1 MFIVVNVCKW
11 ISEVDI
17 ISMAVALASTL
28 IRSIFVLSNRPT
40 FFQCKLWYWPA
51 HCLQGSLLTGLWY
64 FRFSIRLL
72 HSMWPSSTSSQY
84 ISLVLLTNHWTAD
97 WTEHLTDLVLQ
108 DCCFIQI
115 WNLGVRGNSRRI
127 ASCCE
132 LCRRFCT
139 LDWSSDTSIKN
150 IFDKDILKLQKYFL
164 LWNVKFSF
172 ILKIF
177 YRLWSHSIKL
187 IRQIL
192 DSTFTV

>member
-1 MFIVVNVCKW
+1 MNNNVRC
-11 ISEVDI
+11 EVDI

-51 HCLQGSLLTGLWY
+51 NCLQGSLLTGLWY

-97 WTEHLTDLVLQ
+97 WTKHLTDLVLQ
-108 DCCFIQI
+108 DWCFIQI
-115 WNLGVRGNSRRI
+115 WNLGVKGNSRRI

-150 IFDKDILKLQKYFL
+150 IFNKDILELQKYFL

-192 DSTFTV
+192 DATFTV